1 MKNFIDEFV
10 KAREKWKR
18 QEKDKMEEENK
29 RIARFALEQ
38 REREA
43 IRLASKKEALDRG
56 AQLLQEL
63 TRKMMAERDAREEME
78 TAILDLAEEE
88 KELEARKKEREEF
101 EKRVRE
107 RLSMQRA
114 YRDA

>member
-1 MKNFIDEFV
+1 MKEDGKRRFVWLVGRTRFYSSRRAIILNF
-10 KAREKWKR
+10 R
-18 QEKDKMEEENK
+18 

-88 KELEARKKEREEF
+88 KVGA
-101 EKRVRE
+101 
-107 RLSMQRA
+107 LSLVIFTKSHRSA
-114 YRDA
+114 ATKGLDGF